1 VAPKS
6 RQILTINRFGLPR
19 RRSLVIRRF
28 VRPLAYATIRST
40 GQTELNNNMIH
51 ALLVADSHL
60 GFGLPLHP
68 RVERRRRGPD
78 FFANLELALQPA
90 LRGEVDLVVHG
101 GDLLFRS
108 RVPDRLVQMAMAPLV
123 KVAAAGVPVVLVPG
137 NHERSRIP
145 LSLWTVHP
153 NLWIFRRPC
162 TFTFVVRGIRLAV
175 AGFPCSRHGRDEI
188 ATLLEQTAYRQID
201 ADIRLLC
208 MHQTVEGA
216 QVGVQNYTF
225 RHGPDVIRGRDLPGD
240 VAAVLAGHIHR
251 AQALKNDLAG
261 RPLPAP
267 VVYPGSVE
275 RTAFAEREE
284 VKGYAIVEL
293 RPTGDGTGRLSG
305 VRFIPLPT
313 RPMVVLTIAANGLG
327 RSALE
332 EQLRSR
338 LRELDPAAIVAIE
351 PRGPLTTDLTAVLS
365 ASSLRALAP
374 TTMNVEVRWPR
385 NPAAFRVS
393 HR

>member
-1 VAPKS
+1 LSDNV
-6 RQILTINRFGLPR
+6 
-19 RRSLVIRRF
+19 
-28 VRPLAYATIRST
+28 
-40 GQTELNNNMIH
+40 IH
-51 ALLVADSHL
+51 ALLVADTHL
-60 GFGLPLHP
+60 GFDLPLRP
-68 RVERRRRGPD
+68 RVDRRRRGPD
-78 FFANLELALQPA
+78 FIANLELALQPA

-108 RVPDRLVQMAMAPLV
+108 RVSDRLVQMAMAPLLRL
-123 KVAAAGVPVVLVPG
+123 AGAGVPVVLVPG

-153 NLWIFRRPC
+153 NLFIFRQPS
-162 TFTFVVRGIRLAV
+162 TFSFVVRGVRLVV
-175 AGFPCSRHGRDEI
+175 AGFPYSRHGRDEL
-188 ATLLEQTAYRQID
+188 ATLLEQTACRQTK

-225 RHGPDVIRGRDLPGD
+225 RHGPDVIRGQDLPGD
-240 VAAVLAGHIHR
+240 IAAVLAGHIHR
-251 AQALKNDLAG
+251 AQLLKNDLAG
-261 RPLPAP
+261 RRLPAP

-284 VKGYAIVEL
+284 VKGYAVVEL
-293 RPTGDGTGRLSG
+293 RPTTDGTGRLSG
-305 VRFIPLPT
+305 VRFLPLPT
-313 RPMVVLTIAANGLG
+313 RPMVVLTLATTGLG
-327 RSALE
+327 RPALE

-338 LRELDPAAIVAIE
+338 LQELDPAAIVAIE
-351 PRGPLTTDLTAVLS
+351 PRGPLTADLTAVLS

-374 TTMNVEVRWPR
+374 ATMNVEVRWPR
-385 NPAAFRVS
+385 NPAALRVS